1 MTDEELQ
8 SRIEQ
13 GQVGNSGDD
22 LAYDIV
28 FRALRRE
35 SFQLPPD
42 FAFKVLDR
50 YREAK
55 SNYRYDHV
63 FLLIGLILLMVAC
76 VVAFVLTDFKP
87 QIPALVMVSDR
98 IGQVVFGV
106 LIILLLQWIDRK
118 VVRKQVQG
126 FRSGILTPRPK

>member
-8 SRIEQ
+8 SRIEK

-28 FRALRRE
+28 FRALKRE
-35 SFQLPPD
+35 PFQLPSD
-42 FAFKVLDR
+42 FALKVLDR
-50 YREAK
+50 YWVAK

-63 FLLIGLILLMVAC
+63 FLLIGLVLFMISC

-87 QIPALVMVSDR
+87 QIPALAILGNR
-98 IGQVVFGV
+98 FGQVAFGL
-106 LIILLLQWIDRK
+106 LIVLLLQWIDSK
-118 VVRKQVQG
+118 FVRKQVQG